1 MIVDK
6 IFIFLLNNMN
16 KINNVNLDTMDK
28 NVFINI
34 NKLFE

>member
-16 KINNVNLDTMDK
+16 KINNINLDTMDK
-28 NVFINI
+28 KVFTNI
-34 NKLFE
+34 NKLLE